1 MHPTTQTPAFR
12 PDSASPED
20 SSPLVEV
27 TPELIAYHIQLGRQL
42 RSEAFARLTARLAR
56 RLGAALTRLVERHDQ
71 APGVRPAVR

>member
-12 PDSASPED
+12 PGSASLED

-42 RSEAFARLTARLAR
+42 RSEAFARLAARLAR
-56 RLGAALTRLVERHDQ
+56 RLSAALTRLVERQDR
-71 APGVRPAVR
+71 APGVRSAVR